1 MPKPRR
7 TETKNK
13 TFRIPAPLEARLER
27 RALESHTSVNQVV
40 VQLLEQGLPDASPF
54 ERVRALRE
62 RLARQ
67 RSARSGPVPR
77 FTKDE
82 LHGDDEA

>member
-7 TETKNK
+7 TATKNK

-27 RALESHTSVNQVV
+27 RALESHSSLNQVV
-40 VQLLEQGLPDASPF
+40 VQLLEQGLPETSPF
-54 ERVRALRE
+54 GRVRALRN

-67 RSARSGPVPR
+67 RSARGGPVPR

-82 LHGDDEA
+82 LHEDEEA